1 MKRVAVLLLC
11 LVFAMTACVMPAF
24 ADAKVN
30 VTTPIVVNAD
40 KELTVSGNAKAIA
53 GTNVFIVVGYPK
65 SDLAD
70 DIAAGADLD
79 DVAITLDQVA
89 LDASKEFSYTYD
101 LDDNEK
107 SGILPVYVTVYGFD
121 TVVVEATF
129 ENADRAAAAVAAI
142 SNPSADDDDIYDALV
157 EYDTDI
163 NIEDGDLFC
172 DTLDETGKEY
182 VARAVNRTTITTLDD
197 LKTAFHDAIERHILF
212 LEMKDADRSDLK
224 ELLDANLEK
233 FDLDAGDKATYNGY
247 NTTKQENT
255 IIALNEAI
263 KECEDPDDLKEAFEK
278 SVEKG
283 GESQGSTPSKPDK
296 KPIGNGPSSWSD
308 AGLAGDNVVLQPE
321 GDLFTD
327 LVQTEWARTAVET
340 LAKEGV
346 INGKG
351 NGKFAP
357 NDNVTR
363 EEFVK
368 MLILAFGL
376 EAEGADVTF
385 ADADPNAWYYKYIVS
400 GVKQGVVNGISAEQF
415 GIGQKIT
422 RQDMAAL
429 IYRAAVL
436 DGTVAFYHAHDIKFS
451 DEAKISDYAKE
462 PVLKLA
468 EANYLNGMGD
478 GTFAP
483 LANCT
488 RAEAAVALYNV
499 LYK

>member
-30 VTTPIVVNAD
+30 VTTHEVDASKV
-40 KELTVSGNAKAIA
+40 LTVAGNAKAMA
-53 GTNVFIVVGYPK
+53 GTNVFVVVGYPK
-65 SDLAD
+65 TDLAAE
-70 DIAAGADLD
+70 IAKGADLD
-79 DVAITLDQVA
+79 DVALTLDQIA
-89 LDASKEFSYTYD
+89 LDASKEFTYVYT
-101 LDDNEK
+101 LDANEK
-107 SGILPVYVTVYGFD
+107 SGILPIYVTVYGFE
-121 TVVVEATF
+121 TVKAEARF

-142 SNPSADDDDIYDALV
+142 SDPTATDDDVYDALV
-157 EYDTDI
+157 EYDADI
-163 NIEDGDLFC
+163 NIENGDLFA
-172 DTLDETGKEY
+172 DTLDLTGKKY
-182 VARAVNRTTITTLDD
+182 VAKAINVTAIADLTGLQNAFDAEIYKFTTFLTMKAADRD
-197 LKTAFHDAIERHILF
+197 QLKTIL
-212 LEMKDADRSDLK
+212 E
-224 ELLDANLEK
+224 ANIDI
-233 FDLDAGDKATYNGY
+233 FDLNAADKTAYAAYSENR
-247 NTTKQENT
+247 KANT
-255 IIALNEAI
+255 IVALNKEI
-263 KECEDPDDLKEAFEK
+263 KSCVTPDDLAAAFETA
-278 SVEKG
+278 VEKG
-283 GESQGSTPSKPDK
+283 GQAQTQTTTPSTGRP
-296 KPIGNGPSSWSD
+296 GNNVSSW
-308 AGLAGDNVVLQPE
+308 GDITTGDDVVLTPE
-321 GDLFTD
+321 GDLFKD
-327 LVQTEWARTAVET
+327 LSQTEWARTAVET

-351 NGKFAP
+351 NGIFAP

-368 MLILAFGL
+368 MLILAFDL
-376 EAEGADVTF
+376 EAEGNDVTF

-400 GVKQGVVNGISAEQF
+400 GVKQGIVNGISAEYF
-415 GIGQKIT
+415 GIGQRIT

-436 DGTVAFYHAHDIKFS
+436 DGTVAFYHAHDVSFS

-462 PVLKLA
+462 PIMKLA
-468 EANYLNGMGD
+468 EANFLNGMGD